1 MKRILLYSTIVAS
14 VLAYACSVKT
24 EENKNEATNNPDNTT
39 PTEETDGG
47 APGDDGGATTEGG
60 PVQGGEDPSGNPI
73 LLGTPRVI
81 RTFTPAGGS
90 PQFVD
95 GPAWSI
101 ARNQLFVS
109 LPLAQNN
116 SGGKGILTTFKM
128 DGTNYTELRAGDKVM
143 FGVVGNTVD
152 KDGNIFSAELKAITR
167 TMGGNG
173 APEIV
178 ATGWSTGAEGAPIT
192 PFDAP
197 NDLVV
202 LDDGTIFFTD
212 PGYGVD
218 PRPQLG
224 HLFKIKPGDAFAT
237 IVGTYDYNPSP
248 NGIALSKDQKTLYV
262 GFTAPAEGSLPY
274 VRKYTISVDRTL
286 EDNGKYLE
294 TPLGSEPDGMAM
306 DENDNLYIAMKGGIA
321 VYKTTGAQG
330 EPYGGDAKIPQT
342 KIDGDPTG
350 MTFGGPDRKSLFVT
364 TTNGKTLELKTK
376 VAGLLN

>member
-1 MKRILLYSTIVAS
+1 MKRTLLYSTIVAS

-24 EENKNEATNNPDNTT
+24 EETKNEATENPDNT
-39 PTEETDGG
+39 PTDQTDGG
-47 APGDDGGATTEGG
+47 APTEEGG
-60 PVQGGEDPSGNPI
+60 TTADTGPAPGTEDPSGNPI
-73 LLGTPRVI
+73 LLGTPRTI

-90 PQFVD
+90 PHFVD
-95 GPAWSI
+95 GPAWST
-101 ARNQLFVS
+101 AKNQLFVS
-109 LPLAQNN
+109 LPFAQNA

-128 DGTNYTELRAGDKVM
+128 DGTNYTELRAGDKIM
-143 FGVVGNTVD
+143 FGAVGNTVD

-167 TMGGNG
+167 TSV
-173 APEIV
+173 ASTQPEII
-178 ATGWSTGAEGAPIT
+178 ATGYSNGVEGAPIT
-192 PFDAP
+192 PFDSP

-218 PRPQLG
+218 PRPQVG

-237 IVGTYDYNPSP
+237 VVGTYDYNPSP

-262 GFTAPAEGSLPY
+262 GFTAPAEGSLPF
-274 VRKYTISVDRTL
+274 VRKYTIGVDRTL
-286 EDNGKYLE
+286 EDMGKFLE
-294 TPLGSEPDGMAM
+294 TPLGSAPDGMAT

-330 EPYGGDAKIPQT
+330 VPYGDDISKVPQT

-350 MTFGGPDRKSLFVT
+350 MSFGGPDRKSLFVT
-364 TTNGKTLELKTK
+364 TTNGKALELKTK
-376 VAGLLN
+376 VGGLLH